1 MLSNGFD
8 MEMHWCLQLIIFTNF
23 GLNNVMALL
32 LLLLLLLLL
41 SPSTDSL
48 VTAVKVCFVTA

>member
-32 LLLLLLLLL
+32 LLLLL